1 MAILLGLCVA
11 ALIGTADFLGGFT
24 SRRSTTG
31 SVVCTSQAVSLLVAT
46 FIVLA
51 FSVSVPPTHDLLI
64 GLGVG
69 AAAIIGIPSLYRG
82 LAGGRM
88 SVVASISAI
97 GAGVIPILWAVVRGE
112 RPSLLALL
120 GALLAIGAVVLVA
133 RPASGDR
140 DPDGELEPRE
150 VPRLGLAAEL
160 GYSVVAAFG
169 FGVATTLFSEVGN
182 NSGAWTILA
191 ARLVT
196 VPIAFVAVA
205 LVLRGPLVPHR
216 RDLPL
221 TVGIGIVEAVANLVL
236 VYAFRGHLTSLVAP
250 VTAVYPAMTVL
261 LARAVLGEHLGR
273 VRTAGLALTLFGLVL
288 IAAG

>member
-11 ALIGTADFLGGFT
+11 ALVGTADFLGGFT

-31 SVVCTSQAVSLLVAT
+31 SVVFTSQSTSLVVA
-46 FIVLA
+46 IVIVIA
-51 FSVSVPPTHDLLI
+51 FSIPVAPTHDLLV
-64 GLGVG
+64 GFGVG
-69 AAAIIGIPSLYRG
+69 TAAIVGIPSLYRG

-97 GAGVIPILWAVVRGE
+97 GAGVIPVLWALVQGE

-120 GALLAIGAVVLVA
+120 GALLAIGAVILVA
-133 RPASGDR
+133 RPASGDGT
-140 DPDGELEPRE
+140 PDGELAGSE
-150 VPRLGLAAEL
+150 VPRLRLRAEV
-160 GYSVVAAFG
+160 GYSVVAALG

-182 NSGAWTILA
+182 NSGAWTILT

-196 VPIAFVAVA
+196 VPVAFVAVA
-205 LVLRGPLVPHR
+205 LVLRGPLLPHR

-221 TVGIGIVEAVANLVL
+221 VMGIGVVEAVANLVL
-236 VYAFRGHLTSLVAP
+236 MYAFRGHLTSLVAA
-250 VTAVYPAMTVL
+250 VAAVYPAMTVL
-261 LARAVLGEHLGR
+261 LARVTLGEHLGR
-273 VRTAGLALTLFGLVL
+273 VRTAGLVLTLCGLVL